1 MNRTAKLLAPLAIA
15 TLAATGC
22 SISINGNSHPHSSA
36 SHDTGDMMGDSA
48 STLNSQDVMFLRGM
62 IPHHQQAVEMSR
74 LAPTHTKNPE
84 VLDLAAKIQSA
95 QQPEIDRMTQ
105 WLTDAG
111 ESTNMGGMDMGD
123 MGLMSDEEM
132 LALDNAKDNTFD
144 KLFLTGMIV
153 HHQGAVHMA
162 QGIIANGE
170 STQVRSLASSI
181 LTSQTSEI
189 DQMKAMLAAT
199 K

>member
-1 MNRTAKLLAPLAIA
+1 MNRTVKLLAPLAIA
-15 TLAATGC
+15 TLAVTGC
-22 SISINGNSHPHSSA
+22 SISINGDSHPHSSA
-36 SHDTGDMMGDSA
+36 SHDMGDMMGDSA
-48 STLNSQDVMFLRGM
+48 SKLNAQDVMFLQGM

-84 VLDLAAKIQSA
+84 VLDLATKILSA
-95 QQPEIDRMTQ
+95 QQPQIDLMTQ

-111 ESTNMGGMDMGD
+111 ESTSMGDMDMGN
-123 MGLMSDEEM
+123 MGLMSDDEM
-132 LALDNAKDNTFD
+132 LALDNAQDKAFD
-144 KLFLTGMIV
+144 KLFLAGMIV

-170 STQVRSLASSI
+170 STQVRTLASNI

-189 DQMKAMLAAT
+189 EQMKLLLAAT